1 MDGNW
6 LSYCFIYI
14 DYKIFVF
21 TGYRIGHFICAIDLV
36 CLSKDQI
43 LGPGEKVYVQQ
54 KEKMIQGGLQ
64 TMPIDISKAI
74 Y

>member
-1 MDGNW
+1 MF
-6 LSYCFIYI
+6 LQ
-14 DYKIFVF
+14 
-21 TGYRIGHFICAIDLV
+21 AIDL
-36 CLSKDQI
+36 LI
-43 LGPGEKVYVQQ
+43 LFASLILYVFEKTKYWAQQKKVYVQQ

>member
-1 MDGNW
+1 MEND
-6 LSYCFIYI
+6 YRTIYI
-14 DYKIFVF
+14 DYKIYVF
-21 TGYRIGHFICAIDLV
+21 TSYRIAHFICAIDLV

-43 LGPGEKVYVQQ
+43 LGQGEKSLCPT
-54 KEKMIQGGLQ
+54 KRKKMIHGGLQ